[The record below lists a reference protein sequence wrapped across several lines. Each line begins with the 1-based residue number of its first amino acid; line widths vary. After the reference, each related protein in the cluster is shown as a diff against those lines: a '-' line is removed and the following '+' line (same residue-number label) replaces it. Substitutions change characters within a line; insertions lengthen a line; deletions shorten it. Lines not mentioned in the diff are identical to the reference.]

1 LSAKSGRLFQ
11 RSAPFPGK
19 KGPGANLWYRRRVL
33 LHEGTETL
41 TPSDDLLVRQA
52 LAGDLGSF
60 DQLML
65 RYQKLVCKVAMNYV
79 RDKQNALDVTQNV
92 FLKVYKKLDSVKSEG
107 MFKPWLLRITYNE
120 SINWLRR
127 RKQHE
132 EFEELGE
139 HDRDD
144 VAVPPQESRLLDQES
159 RGLLLQGFAELN
171 PKYKL
176 AVALRYAEGMHIKEI
191 AEVMDCSE
199 GMVKSLLFR
208 GVRKI
213 RNNVAGTVQ

>member
-1 LSAKSGRLFQ
+1 M
-11 RSAPFPGK
+11 
-19 KGPGANLWYRRRVL
+19 
-33 LHEGTETL
+33 
-41 TPSDDLLVRQA
+41 TPSDDALVKQT
-52 LAGDLGSF
+52 LAGNVDSF

-107 MFKPWLLRITYNE
+107 MFKHWLLRITYNE
-120 SINWLRR
+120 SINWLRK
-127 RKQHE
+127 RKNHE

-139 HDRDD
+139 HDRQDID
-144 VAVPPQESRLLDQES
+144 VPTQESAILDREN
-159 RGLLLQGFAELN
+159 RGLLLKGLESLN

-176 AVALRYAEGMHIKEI
+176 AVALRYAEGMRIKEI
-191 AEVMDCSE
+191 ANVMECSE

-213 RNNVAGTVQ
+213 RNNVAGSVQ

>member
-1 LSAKSGRLFQ
+1 M
-11 RSAPFPGK
+11 
-19 KGPGANLWYRRRVL
+19 
-33 LHEGTETL
+33 
-41 TPSDDLLVRQA
+41 TPSDDALVKQS
-52 LAGDLGSF
+52 LAGNVDSF

-79 RDKQNALDVTQNV
+79 RDRQNALDVTQNV

-120 SINWLRR
+120 SINWLRK
-127 RKQHE
+127 RKHHE

-139 HDRDD
+139 YDR
-144 VAVPPQESRLLDQES
+144 QEPTTLTQEAKVLDRES
-159 RGLLLQGFAELN
+159 KGLLLKGLETLN

-176 AVALRYAEGMHIKEI
+176 AVALRYAEGMRIKEI
-191 AEVMDCSE
+191 AQVMDCSE

-213 RNNVAGTVQ
+213 RNNVAGSIQ